1 MKKAFVGISLVL
13 ILMQMAGSAWA
24 GSKDFERL
32 YLQIA
37 VMQRELSDVKR
48 NSDDTLK
55 ELRRLNEI
63 LAQQT
68 ESVKTS
74 VQDQNLQTEA
84 LKVTLKEVSD
94 ALQALRDRLGVS
106 TTQPALSGDT
116 APAIGSLAEVGDIDT
131 PSPAELYSQA
141 YADYARG
148 NYDLTIQAFR
158 EYLRLNPSTHLS
170 DNAQYWIG
178 ECLFGKREYSESVA
192 AWDEL
197 LRQFPGTDKI
207 PDARYKKAIALEKM
221 GRSSQAMLEYRYV
234 ADHFPNTDAGRKARQ
249 RIGR

>member
-1 MKKAFVGISLVL
+1 MKRAFLAILVL
-13 ILMQMAGSAWA
+13 MMAGPVWA
-24 GSKDFERL
+24 KSKDFERL
-32 YLQIA
+32 YLQMS
-37 VMQRELSDVKR
+37 VMQREIADVKR

-63 LAQQT
+63 LAQQS
-68 ESVKTS
+68 ESVKSS
-74 VQDQNLQTEA
+74 VHDQNLQTEA

-94 ALQALRDRLGVS
+94 ALSALQQRLGVS
-106 TTQPALSGDT
+106 ATPPSGSSPESVLSSG
-116 APAIGSLAEVGDIDT
+116 GSDPIDVDT

-148 NYDLTIQAFR
+148 NYDLAIQAFQ

-178 ECLFGKREYSESVA
+178 ECLFGKRAYSEAVA
-192 AWDEL
+192 AWDDL

-221 GRSSQAMLEYRYV
+221 GRSSQAMIEYRYV
-234 ADHFPNTDAGRKARQ
+234 SDHFPNTDAGRKARQ
-249 RIGR
+249 RTAR